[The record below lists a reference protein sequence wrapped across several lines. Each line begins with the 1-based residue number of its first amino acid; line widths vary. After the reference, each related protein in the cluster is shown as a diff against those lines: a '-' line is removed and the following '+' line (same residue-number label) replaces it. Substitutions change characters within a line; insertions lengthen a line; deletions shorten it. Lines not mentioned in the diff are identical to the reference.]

1 MNSPAEAVGPADDGD
16 ALRRACDQCRLR
28 KVRCDRRSPCAN
40 CTTAKYQC
48 SFTSNGPRPRESR
61 QRVLISSQYER
72 KIDYI
77 ESRLDKITNLVE
89 KIAENQSLT
98 GTPNSRG
105 ASDTAVGPSPIAAS
119 PALLESGVS
128 QRPEKPTASIPHPD
142 RNHGGSA
149 FQGNSSVTAHAA
161 FAGQF
166 IEDAVTRHTS
176 LESVH
181 PNMRVAMSSLQQ
193 LLRMQSQH
201 NTASETHL
209 AHAQPLGPSGL
220 SRLPMAPLPAVV
232 DVLRELKERKPV
244 TFTLI
249 CAFDSVDYFTEQ
261 CKKIY
266 FPTENFSQAA
276 FISVNA
282 GLYYIFQEKTALA
295 VQAGDTAAASTY
307 REHTRVCRDNLETA
321 LANLSLLMPSR
332 KETVEALIMA
342 ASYATEI
349 SKPSLAWQLNAAAC
363 QVCLALGYHR
373 KDFLPGENEHTRNR
387 RVARFWLV
395 YILDKALALR
405 FGRSSNLQDY
415 DITVPRLLGPLGEF
429 EEHRETIHGW
439 LRHAEAQAETY
450 EKLYSPIALLRPVEQ
465 RVQSARACAEMLLRE
480 VHKLTETRKRLES
493 EGSVGTDGSDAI
505 SAMLLKSDEVS
516 ILSTLT
522 LVYRAV
528 PPGAMAAP
536 PGPSSMFCVECIDC
550 ARDVVQLH
558 LECTELF
565 RDKPEL
571 ATAAILFSPFI
582 PFIVLFCHAIEN
594 CHSGDLQRVEKF
606 KTSLEPFRS
615 VSEPVDR
622 LYRLCEVL
630 YNVAVLYFEAKQNQ
644 QDAASGEL
652 QQHHHGHG
660 HGTVGN
666 ELEMYLNQAG
676 LLPMDDA
683 ALRAMGLG
691 FQSAAYEPGS
701 PGVDAQ
707 ASQAANWYF
716 GYMNMVGWSESSPSS
731 WPQ

>member
-1 MNSPAEAVGPADDGD
+1 MNSPAETAGPADDGN
-16 ALRRACDQCRLR
+16 ALPRACDQCRLR
-28 KVRCDRRSPCAN
+28 K
-40 CTTAKYQC
+40 AKPVCELYDGQVPLLLHQQC
-48 SFTSNGPRPRESR
+48 SETER
-61 QRVLISSQYER
+61 ITAAER

-89 KIAENQSLT
+89 KIAENQSRI
-98 GTPNSRG
+98 GTPNSRGGG
-105 ASDTAVGPSPIAAS
+105 ASDTAVGLSPTVAPPSI
-119 PALLESGVS
+119 LENEVS
-128 QRPEKPTASIPHPD
+128 QRPEKLATGSLHPEKSQ
-142 RNHGGSA
+142 GGSA

-166 IEDAVTRHTS
+166 VEDAVTRHAS
-176 LESVH
+176 LESAH
-181 PNMRVAMSSLQQ
+181 PNMRVAMSSLRQ

-201 NTASETHL
+201 NTTSETHL
-209 AHAQPLGPSGL
+209 AHAKLLGPSGL
-220 SRLPMAPLPAVV
+220 SQLPMAPLAVV
-232 DVLRELKERKPV
+232 VNVLRELKERKPV

-261 CKKIY
+261 CKKVY
-266 FPTENFSQAA
+266 FPTENFSQAT
-276 FISVNA
+276 FVSVNA
-282 GLYYIFQEKTALA
+282 GLYYLFQEKTALA
-295 VQAGDTAAASTY
+295 VQAGDTTAASAY
-307 REHTRVCRDNLETA
+307 REHGNTCRDNLETA

-332 KETVEALIMA
+332 KETVESLIMA
-342 ASYATEI
+342 ASYATEV

-373 KDFLPGENEHTRNR
+373 KDFLPGETEHTRNR
-387 RVARFWLV
+387 RVTRFWLV

-415 DITVPRLLGPLGEF
+415 DITVPRRLGPLGEF

-439 LRHAEAQAETY
+439 LRHAEAQGETY
-450 EKLYSPIALLRPVEQ
+450 EKLYSPIALLQPVEQ
-465 RVQSARACAEMLLRE
+465 RVQSARACAESLLRE
-480 VHKLTETRKRLES
+480 ADKLVETRKRLES
-493 EGSVGTDGSDAI
+493 EGSVESSGSDAI

-550 ARDVVQLH
+550 ARHVVQLH

-571 ATAAILFSPFI
+571 ATAYMHWAILFSPFI

-594 CHSGDLQRVEKF
+594 CHTGDLQRVEKF

-644 QDAASGEL
+644 QEASGEL
-652 QQHHHGHG
+652 QRHNHGHG
-660 HGTVGN
+660 HGNARDNTIGD

-691 FQSAAYEPGS
+691 FQSAAYEPAS

-731 WPQ
+731 WPH